1 MDATTE
7 ALTPRLTPL
16 GLVLAVAGGATAA
29 GVMGFVYHQVAN
41 KAGIDFIIALAVIVG
56 AAVGLA
62 VGVASRLGGLRAMT
76 VVAVVAFV
84 FGVVGY
90 AARYFFQFNEEVE
103 TIVQEV
109 GADAQ
114 AAGVSL
120 DDVREAVLADLADAY
135 PPGGF
140 FGYMQ
145 FVAESGFSIGSRSSE
160 GDAPIQGGLAW
171 GLLAVE
177 AIASGIAA
185 VSTARNLLKSKP
197 APVLPAAPP
206 SGIPPA
212 NP

>member
-114 AAGVSL
+114 AA
-120 DDVREAVLADLADAY
+120 R
-135 PPGGF
+135 
-140 FGYMQ
+140 
-145 FVAESGFSIGSRSSE
+145 RCW
-160 GDAPIQGGLAW
+160 PIW
-171 GLLAVE
+171 PTR
-177 AIASGIAA
+177 I
-185 VSTARNLLKSKP
+185 R
-197 APVLPAAPP
+197 PAASSVTCSSWPNRAFP
-206 SGIPPA
+206 SAAARPKATRRFRAAWRGVCWLSRR
-212 NP
+212 